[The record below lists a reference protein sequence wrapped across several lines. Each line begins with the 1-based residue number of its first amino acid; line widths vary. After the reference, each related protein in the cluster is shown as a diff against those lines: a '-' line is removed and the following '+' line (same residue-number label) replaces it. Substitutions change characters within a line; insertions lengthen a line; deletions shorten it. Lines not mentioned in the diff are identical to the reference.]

1 MEMHSSKFKF
11 NHMIQKNTNLFNF
24 SKIKSEH
31 IFRIEDCNSFNYN
44 FSHHELN
51 NTGYNK
57 ISIQNKKTIKNYIKH
72 VDMNIPSNEK
82 LKEEKFRSEFFNNY
96 ENSFANF
103 CGINETIFSEIYE
116 KNDFIPSL
124 NQMGDI
130 KVNINNIIKNINK
143 FSASKKLRV
152 RKMFRNHIKKRKA
165 MNIEK
170 SRPANKTKK
179 IFEISKVKSNKFIII

>member
-1 MEMHSSKFKF
+1 
-11 NHMIQKNTNLFNF
+11 
-24 SKIKSEH
+24 
-31 IFRIEDCNSFNYN
+31 
-44 FSHHELN
+44 
-51 NTGYNK
+51 
-57 ISIQNKKTIKNYIKH
+57 
-72 VDMNIPSNEK
+72 MNIPSNEK